1 MHAQNWK
8 QPFDEEVAKAKD
20 RHQNAIF
27 EAHEEFKKA
36 EAEAWQQRNADYR
49 AAEDA
54 WNAVNSLPECAEATE
69 ARQAFDAAKAPA
81 SLAPAR
87 RALAEAIDRA
97 DHAYK
102 AALIAAGQQHNVSVT
117 VHNPR

>member
-8 QPFDEEVAKAKD
+8 QPFDEDVAKAKD

-54 WNAVNSLPECAEATE
+54 WNALKSLPECTKVAEA
-69 ARQAFDAAKAPA
+69 RDAFQRAKEPA
-81 SLAPAR
+81 LLAPAR
-87 RALAEAIDRA
+87 RALADAIDRA
-97 DHAYK
+97 DRAFNAEV
-102 AALIAAGQQHNVSVT
+102 AAVAGQHNVT
-117 VHNPR
+117 IH

>member
-8 QPFDEEVAKAKD
+8 QPFDEDVAKAKD

-54 WNAVNSLPECAEATE
+54 WNALKSLPECTKVAEA
-69 ARQAFDAAKAPA
+69 RNAFQRAKEPA
-81 SLAPAR
+81 LLAPAR
-87 RALAEAIDRA
+87 KALAEAIKKA
-97 DHAYK
+97 DDDYNSEVRQ
-102 AALIAAGQQHNVSVT
+102 IASKHTVT
-117 VHNPR
+117 VH